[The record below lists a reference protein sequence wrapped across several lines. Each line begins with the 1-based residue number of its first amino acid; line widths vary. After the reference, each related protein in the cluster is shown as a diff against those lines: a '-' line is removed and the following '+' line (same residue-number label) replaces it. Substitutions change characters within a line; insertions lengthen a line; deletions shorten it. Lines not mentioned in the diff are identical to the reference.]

1 MVPISYRHLLP
12 APASRLAKSFS
23 KPLYRID
30 SGACSSVRQ
39 SYKDVSVRW
48 QWLKAATLLY
58 CISNPERHQS
68 FKNSAPFRRHSPFT
82 RPGALTGCP
91 DGTRTRR
98 IKKITHGNEHR
109 SRSLPGGVAIRDR
122 SMAEQGTAGELATP
136 GNSVGIFVPGFHF
149 ARSFEKRRRLPQSD
163 WPGANCL
170 IRKS

>member
-1 MVPISYRHLLP
+1 MVPISYRHRLP

-68 FKNSAPFRRHSPFT
+68 FKNSAPFRVRSPFT
-82 RPGALTGCP
+82 RPGALTGRP
-91 DGTRTRR
+91 DGTRLCR
-98 IKKITHGNEHR
+98 IENSPTGTNTASRYGMSFIGAPQRAHR
-109 SRSLPGGVAIRDR
+109 VPSRTAFPHDGVECGRQEADPSGWIGGWVFL
-122 SMAEQGTAGELATP
+122 TL
-136 GNSVGIFVPGFHF
+136 
-149 ARSFEKRRRLPQSD
+149 
-163 WPGANCL
+163 
-170 IRKS
+170 